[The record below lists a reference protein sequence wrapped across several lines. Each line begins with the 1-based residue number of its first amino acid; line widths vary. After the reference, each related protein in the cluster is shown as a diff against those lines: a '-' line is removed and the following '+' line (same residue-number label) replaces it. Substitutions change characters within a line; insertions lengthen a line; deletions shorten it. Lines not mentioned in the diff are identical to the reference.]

1 MRQWGMEDGPA
12 FREDVEARG
21 MEMVSREKA
30 GG

>member
-1 MRQWGMEDGPA
+1 MRQWGMEDVA
-12 FREDVEARG
+12 EFRADVEARG